1 MINNL
6 EVYDK
11 ETGTMIDNPA
21 LPIIM
26 SMYKGTTTSL
36 GEYFDTLQAPP
47 LCSILTDYDI
57 AEIRKIVT
65 SVRLAGN
72 VHRRLFGINEILA
85 KRGLVKLAGGTNRVV
100 YSHPMYPNIVIKIAL
115 DRVGMKDNPSEYYVQ
130 NLLKPFCTK
139 IFEITEDGLIAVA
152 EKVERVRNIKEYTE
166 MSDDIY
172 SLYLYF
178 VKEKGLVMED
188 IGVKFFMNWGNRPMF
203 GPVILDFPYC
213 YEIDPKKLHCKNVDE
228 YGRICNGEIDYDDC
242 FNFLVCK
249 RCGKIHRALE
259 ISKGRFEEAIADS
272 KLMRNLGGLKMEIK
286 ITRGNTVEKTVNTP
300 DVKKSIGK
308 PAVAKY
314 WRTKT
319 KCNDATGVS
328 SDRVKIELRRGN
340 RTVVTDGVSNTT
352 TTVYK
357 EEFDFKVET
366 NRRHIETE
374 VVDLGVKEVPVKET
388 TVEEVTKKE
397 PMVEVTLVEEPVVEA
412 QEEKESV
419 KEEIEDSKTM
429 EPEVVEVSITDP
441 IVEEEIEKEEETP
454 VVDAIPVREYTTTF
468 AVDATFDEEAYS
480 KALDEI
486 KEKKNPTTVEDTV
499 VVEEVVHITVSN
511 DEGELEPAAYVN
523 TKEKK
528 STKKTSKKV
537 EVSDPVDD
545 DGSRPAKKKK
555 ATTSK
560 KKTAAKK
567 KVEEP
572 VVVEEEVVEEAETID
587 KVKDV
592 NDDGSYMMD
601 LMEEAS
607 KFESPTDEEPDVIAG
622 MVERGEA
629 IEPEL
634 IRRSNTRVTV
644 DDILNNY

>member
-1 MINNL
+1 MMNNL

-11 ETGTMIDNPA
+11 ETGTMVDNPA

-47 LCSILTDYDI
+47 LYSILTDYDI

-72 VHRRLFGINEILA
+72 VHRRLFGINEIMN

-328 SDRVKIELRRGN
+328 SDVVKIELRRGN
-340 RTVVTDGVSNTT
+340 KKVATDALYGTT
-352 TTVYK
+352 LAAV
-357 EEFDFKVET
+357 EEEARFKVET
-366 NRRHIETE
+366 NRHHETE
-374 VVDLGVKEVPVKET
+374 VVKEEPV
-388 TVEEVTKKE
+388 VEDTA
-397 PMVEVTLVEEPVVEA
+397 VEEPVVEA
-412 QEEKESV
+412 QEVKESV
-419 KEEIEDSKTM
+419 KEEIEDSITV

-441 IVEEEIEKEEETP
+441 IVEEEIEKAEETP
-454 VVDAIPVREYTTTF
+454 VVDAIPVRESTT
-468 AVDATFDEEAYS
+468 ASEEDVENYL
-480 KALDEI
+480 KVMNEI
-486 KEKKNPTTVEDTV
+486 EKEKSTPVEDDV
-499 VVEEVVHITVSN
+499 EVEEEVVNTVVSN
-511 DEGELEPAAYVN
+511 NEGELEPAAYLN

-545 DGSRPAKKKK
+545 GGRPAKKKK

-560 KKTAAKK
+560 KKTSSKK

-572 VVVEEEVVEEAETID
+572 VVVEDEVVEEAETID

-607 KFESPTDEEPDVIAG
+607 KFESPTDEEPDVVAG

>member
-57 AEIRKIVT
+57 AEIRKIVM

-72 VHRRLFGINEILA
+72 VHRRLFGINEIMN

-328 SDRVKIELRRGN
+328 SDVVKIELRRGN
-340 RTVVTDGVSNTT
+340 KKVATDALYGTT
-352 TTVYK
+352 LAAV
-357 EEFDFKVET
+357 EEEAHFKVET
-366 NRRHIETE
+366 NRHHETE
-374 VVDLGVKEVPVKET
+374 VVKEEPV
-388 TVEEVTKKE
+388 VEDAA
-397 PMVEVTLVEEPVVEA
+397 VEEPVVEA
-412 QEEKESV
+412 QEVKESV
-419 KEEIEDSKTM
+419 KEEIEDSKTDETEIKEEDVKTTFVLDCQIDDDDYLNTE
-429 EPEVVEVSITDP
+429 EPEV
-441 IVEEEIEKEEETP
+441 KEEDVKTI
-454 VVDAIPVREYTTTF
+454 V
-468 AVDATFDEEAYS
+468 
-480 KALDEI
+480 LDDQI
-486 KEKKNPTTVEDTV
+486 NMDDYMKTL
-499 VVEEVVHITVSN
+499 EEV
-511 DEGELEPAAYVN
+511 E
-523 TKEKK
+523 KEKK
-528 STKKTSKKV
+528 SAKKTSTSKKV
-537 EVSDPVDD
+537 EVLDPVDD

-560 KKTAAKK
+560 KKAAPKK
-567 KVEEP
+567 KAKPVLVESDSVEEK
-572 VVVEEEVVEEAETID
+572 VEVVEEAETID

-592 NDDGSYMMD
+592 NDDGSLMMD

-607 KFESPTDEEPDVIAG
+607 KFESPTDEEPDIIAN

>member
-286 ITRGNTVEKTVNTP
+286 ITRGNAVEKTVNTP

-328 SDRVKIELRRGN
+328 SDVVKIELRRGN
-340 RTVVTDGVSNTT
+340 KKVATDALYGTT
-352 TTVYK
+352 LATI
-357 EEFDFKVET
+357 EEEAHFKVET
-366 NRRHIETE
+366 NRHYETE
-374 VVDLGVKEVPVKET
+374 VVKEEPVIEDT
-388 TVEEVTKKE
+388 AVEEA
-397 PMVEVTLVEEPVVEA
+397 VVEA
-412 QEEKESV
+412 QEVKESV
-419 KEEIEDSKTM
+419 KEEIEDSNTV

-441 IVEEEIEKEEETP
+441 IVEEEIEKAEETP
-454 VVDAIPVREYTTTF
+454 VVDAIPVRESTT
-468 AVDATFDEEAYS
+468 ASEEDVENYL
-480 KALDEI
+480 KVMNEI
-486 KEKKNPTTVEDTV
+486 EKEKSTPVEDDV
-499 VVEEVVHITVSN
+499 EVEEEVVNTVVSN
-511 DEGELEPAAYVN
+511 GEGELEQAAYLN

-528 STKKTSKKV
+528 PTKKTSKKV

-545 DGSRPAKKKK
+545 GGRPAKKKK

-560 KKTAAKK
+560 KKTTAKK
-567 KVEEP
+567 KIEEP

-587 KVKDV
+587 QVKDV
-592 NDDGSYMMD
+592 NDDGSLMMD

-607 KFESPTDEEPDVIAG
+607 KFESPTDEEPDVVAG

>member
-47 LCSILTDYDI
+47 LYSILTDYDI
-57 AEIRKIVT
+57 AEIRKIVM

-166 MSDDIY
+166 MADDIY

-328 SDRVKIELRRGN
+328 SDVVKIELRRGN
-340 RTVVTDGVSNTT
+340 KKIATDGLYGTILAV
-352 TTVYK
+352 V
-357 EEFDFKVET
+357 EDEAHFKVET
-366 NRRHIETE
+366 NRHHETE
-374 VVDLGVKEVPVKET
+374 VVK
-388 TVEEVTKKE
+388 
-397 PMVEVTLVEEPVVEA
+397 EEPVVEDTAVEEAVVEA
-412 QEEKESV
+412 QEVKESV

-499 VVEEVVHITVSN
+499 VEEEVVHITVSN
-511 DEGELEPAAYVN
+511 DEGELEPAFYIN

>member
-328 SDRVKIELRRGN
+328 SDVVKIELRRGN
-340 RTVVTDGVSNTT
+340 KKVATDALYGTT
-352 TTVYK
+352 LAAV
-357 EEFDFKVET
+357 EEEAHFKVET
-366 NRRHIETE
+366 NRHHETE
-374 VVDLGVKEVPVKET
+374 VVKEEPV
-388 TVEEVTKKE
+388 VEDAA
-397 PMVEVTLVEEPVVEA
+397 VEEPVVEA
-412 QEEKESV
+412 QEVKESV
-419 KEEIEDSKTM
+419 KEEIEDSKTDETEIKEEDVKTTFVLDCQIDDDDYLNTE
-429 EPEVVEVSITDP
+429 EPEV
-441 IVEEEIEKEEETP
+441 KEEDVKTI
-454 VVDAIPVREYTTTF
+454 V
-468 AVDATFDEEAYS
+468 
-480 KALDEI
+480 LDDQI
-486 KEKKNPTTVEDTV
+486 NMDDYMKTL
-499 VVEEVVHITVSN
+499 EEV
-511 DEGELEPAAYVN
+511 E
-523 TKEKK
+523 KEKK
-528 STKKTSKKV
+528 SAKKTSTSKKV
-537 EVSDPVDD
+537 EVLDPVDD

-560 KKTAAKK
+560 KKAAPKK
-567 KVEEP
+567 KAKPVLVESDSVEEK
-572 VVVEEEVVEEAETID
+572 VEVVEEAETID

-592 NDDGSYMMD
+592 NDDGSLMMD

-607 KFESPTDEEPDVIAG
+607 KFESPTDEEPDIIAN

>member
-166 MSDDIY
+166 MADDIY

-328 SDRVKIELRRGN
+328 SDVVKIELRRGN
-340 RTVVTDGVSNTT
+340 KKVATDALYGTT
-352 TTVYK
+352 LAEV
-357 EEFDFKVET
+357 EEEARFKVET
-366 NRRHIETE
+366 NRHHETE
-374 VVDLGVKEVPVKET
+374 VVKEEPV
-388 TVEEVTKKE
+388 VEDTA
-397 PMVEVTLVEEPVVEA
+397 VEEPVVEA
-412 QEEKESV
+412 QEVKESV
-419 KEEIEDSKTM
+419 KEEIEDSKTDETEIKEEDVKTTFVLDCQIDDDDYLNTE
-429 EPEVVEVSITDP
+429 EPEV
-441 IVEEEIEKEEETP
+441 KEEDVKTI
-454 VVDAIPVREYTTTF
+454 V
-468 AVDATFDEEAYS
+468 
-480 KALDEI
+480 LDDQI
-486 KEKKNPTTVEDTV
+486 NMDDYMKTL
-499 VVEEVVHITVSN
+499 EEV
-511 DEGELEPAAYVN
+511 E
-523 TKEKK
+523 KEKK
-528 STKKTSKKV
+528 SAKKTSTSKKV
-537 EVSDPVDD
+537 EVLDPVDD

-560 KKTAAKK
+560 KKAAPKK
-567 KVEEP
+567 KAKPVLVESDSVEEK
-572 VVVEEEVVEEAETID
+572 VEVVEEAETID

-607 KFESPTDEEPDVIAG
+607 KFESPTDEEPDVVAN
-622 MVERGEA
+622 MVANGEP

>member
-1 MINNL
+1 MMNNL

-11 ETGTMIDNPA
+11 ETGTMVDNPA

-328 SDRVKIELRRGN
+328 SDVVKIELRRGN
-340 RTVVTDGVSNTT
+340 KKIATDALYGTT
-352 TTVYK
+352 LAAV
-357 EEFDFKVET
+357 EEEAHFKVET
-366 NRRHIETE
+366 NRHHETE
-374 VVDLGVKEVPVKET
+374 VEVVKEEPVVKET
-388 TVEEVTKKE
+388 T
-397 PMVEVTLVEEPVVEA
+397 VEEPVVEA
-412 QEEKESV
+412 QEVKESV
-419 KEEIEDSKTM
+419 KEEIEDSKTDETEIKEEDVKTTFVLDCQIDDDDYLNTE
-429 EPEVVEVSITDP
+429 EPEV
-441 IVEEEIEKEEETP
+441 KEEDVKTI
-454 VVDAIPVREYTTTF
+454 V
-468 AVDATFDEEAYS
+468 
-480 KALDEI
+480 LDDQI
-486 KEKKNPTTVEDTV
+486 NMDDYMKTL
-499 VVEEVVHITVSN
+499 EEV
-511 DEGELEPAAYVN
+511 E
-523 TKEKK
+523 KEKK
-528 STKKTSKKV
+528 SAKKTSTSKKV
-537 EVSDPVDD
+537 EVLDPVDD

-560 KKTAAKK
+560 KKAAPKK
-567 KVEEP
+567 KAKPVLVESDSVEEK
-572 VVVEEEVVEEAETID
+572 VEVVEEAETID

-592 NDDGSYMMD
+592 NDDGSLMMD

-607 KFESPTDEEPDVIAG
+607 KFESPTDEEPDIIAN

>member
-328 SDRVKIELRRGN
+328 SDVVKIELRRGN
-340 RTVVTDGVSNTT
+340 KKVATDALYGTT
-352 TTVYK
+352 LATI
-357 EEFDFKVET
+357 EEEPHFKVET
-366 NRRHIETE
+366 NRHHETE
-374 VVDLGVKEVPVKET
+374 VEVAK
-388 TVEEVTKKE
+388 
-397 PMVEVTLVEEPVVEA
+397 EEPVVETPA
-412 QEEKESV
+412 VDEPVVDVQEEKESI
-419 KEEIEDSKTM
+419 KEEIEDSKT
-429 EPEVVEVSITDP
+429 EESDVVEVSITDP
-441 IVEEEIEKEEETP
+441 IVEEEIEKAEETP
-454 VVDAIPVREYTTTF
+454 VVDAIPVRDPEITF
-468 AVDATFDEEAYS
+468 NVDSTLYDEAYS
-480 KALDEI
+480 KILEA
-486 KEKKNPTTVEDTV
+486 KEKNKAATVEDTV
-499 VVEEVVHITVSN
+499 VEDEVVNTVVYN
-511 DEGELEPAAYVN
+511 DEGELEQAAYLN

-528 STKKTSKKV
+528 PTKKTSKKV

-555 ATTSK
+555 ATTTK
-560 KKTAAKK
+560 KKAAAKK

-572 VVVEEEVVEEAETID
+572 VVVEEEVVDEAETID

-592 NDDGSYMMD
+592 NDDGSLMMD

-607 KFESPTDEEPDVIAG
+607 KFESPTDEEPDVVAG

>member
-166 MSDDIY
+166 MADDIY

-213 YEIDPKKLHCKNVDE
+213 YEIDPKKLHCKNVYE

-328 SDRVKIELRRGN
+328 SDVVKIELRRGN
-340 RTVVTDGVSNTT
+340 KKIATDALYGTT
-352 TTVYK
+352 LATI
-357 EEFDFKVET
+357 EEEAHFKVET
-366 NRRHIETE
+366 NRHHETE
-374 VVDLGVKEVPVKET
+374 VVKEEPV
-388 TVEEVTKKE
+388 VEDAA
-397 PMVEVTLVEEPVVEA
+397 VEEPVVEA
-412 QEEKESV
+412 QEVKESV
-419 KEEIEDSKTM
+419 KEEIEDSKTDETEIKEEDVKTTFVLDCQIDDDDYLNTE
-429 EPEVVEVSITDP
+429 EPEV
-441 IVEEEIEKEEETP
+441 KEEDVKTI
-454 VVDAIPVREYTTTF
+454 V
-468 AVDATFDEEAYS
+468 
-480 KALDEI
+480 LDDQI
-486 KEKKNPTTVEDTV
+486 NMDDYMKTL
-499 VVEEVVHITVSN
+499 EEV
-511 DEGELEPAAYVN
+511 E
-523 TKEKK
+523 KEKK
-528 STKKTSKKV
+528 SAKKTSTSKKV
-537 EVSDPVDD
+537 EVLDPVDD

-555 ATTSK
+555 AATSK
-560 KKTAAKK
+560 KKAAPKK
-567 KVEEP
+567 KAKPVLVESDSVEEK
-572 VVVEEEVVEEAETID
+572 VEVVEEAETID

-592 NDDGSYMMD
+592 NDDGSLMMD

-607 KFESPTDEEPDVIAG
+607 KFESPTDEEPDIIAN

>member
-328 SDRVKIELRRGN
+328 SDVVKIELRRGN
-340 RTVVTDGVSNTT
+340 KKVATDALYGTT
-352 TTVYK
+352 LAAV
-357 EEFDFKVET
+357 EEEAHFKVET
-366 NRRHIETE
+366 NRHHETE
-374 VVDLGVKEVPVKET
+374 VVKEEPV
-388 TVEEVTKKE
+388 VEDAA
-397 PMVEVTLVEEPVVEA
+397 VEEPVVEA
-412 QEEKESV
+412 QEVKESV
-419 KEEIEDSKTM
+419 KEEIEDSKTDETEIKEEDVKTTFVLDCQIDDDDYM
-429 EPEVVEVSITDP
+429 NIEEPEV
-441 IVEEEIEKEEETP
+441 KEEDVKTI
-454 VVDAIPVREYTTTF
+454 V
-468 AVDATFDEEAYS
+468 
-480 KALDEI
+480 LDDQINMDDYI
-486 KEKKNPTTVEDTV
+486 KTL
-499 VVEEVVHITVSN
+499 EEV
-511 DEGELEPAAYVN
+511 E
-523 TKEKK
+523 KEKK
-528 STKKTSKKV
+528 SAKKTSTSKKV
-537 EVSDPVDD
+537 EVLDPVDD

-560 KKTAAKK
+560 KKAAPKK
-567 KVEEP
+567 KAKPVLVESDGVEEK
-572 VVVEEEVVEEAETID
+572 VEVLEEAETID

-592 NDDGSYMMD
+592 NDDGSLMMD

-607 KFESPTDEEPDVIAG
+607 KFESPTDEEPDIIAN

>member
-328 SDRVKIELRRGN
+328 SDVVKIELRRGN
-340 RTVVTDGVSNTT
+340 KKVATDALYGTT
-352 TTVYK
+352 LTAV
-357 EEFDFKVET
+357 EEEAHFKVET
-366 NRRHIETE
+366 NRHHETE
-374 VVDLGVKEVPVKET
+374 VVKEEPV
-388 TVEEVTKKE
+388 VEDAA
-397 PMVEVTLVEEPVVEA
+397 VEEPVVEA
-412 QEEKESV
+412 QEVKESV
-419 KEEIEDSKTM
+419 KEEIEDSKTDETEIKEEDVKTTFVLDCQIDDDDYLNTE
-429 EPEVVEVSITDP
+429 EPEV
-441 IVEEEIEKEEETP
+441 KEEDVKTI
-454 VVDAIPVREYTTTF
+454 V
-468 AVDATFDEEAYS
+468 
-480 KALDEI
+480 LDDQI
-486 KEKKNPTTVEDTV
+486 NMDDYMKTL
-499 VVEEVVHITVSN
+499 EEV
-511 DEGELEPAAYVN
+511 E
-523 TKEKK
+523 KEKK
-528 STKKTSKKV
+528 SAKKTSTSKKV
-537 EVSDPVDD
+537 EVLDPVDD

-560 KKTAAKK
+560 KKAAPKK
-567 KVEEP
+567 KAKPVLVESDSVEEK
-572 VVVEEEVVEEAETID
+572 VEVVEEAETID

-592 NDDGSYMMD
+592 NDDGSLMID

-607 KFESPTDEEPDVIAG
+607 KFESPTDEEPDIIAN

>member
-328 SDRVKIELRRGN
+328 SDVVKIELRRGN
-340 RTVVTDGVSNTT
+340 KKIATDGLYGTT
-352 TTVYK
+352 LAAT
-357 EEFDFKVET
+357 EEEAHFKVET
-366 NRRHIETE
+366 NRHHETE
-374 VVDLGVKEVPVKET
+374 VVKEEPV
-388 TVEEVTKKE
+388 VEDAA
-397 PMVEVTLVEEPVVEA
+397 VEEPVVEA
-412 QEEKESV
+412 QEVKESV
-419 KEEIEDSKTM
+419 KEEIEDSKT
-429 EPEVVEVSITDP
+429 D
-441 IVEEEIEKEEETP
+441 ET
-454 VVDAIPVREYTTTF
+454 
-468 AVDATFDEEAYS
+468 
-480 KALDEI
+480 EI
-486 KEKKNPTTVEDTV
+486 KEEDVKTTFVLDCQIDDDDYLNTEEPEIKEENVKTIVLDDQINMDDYMKTL
-499 VVEEVVHITVSN
+499 EEV
-511 DEGELEPAAYVN
+511 E
-523 TKEKK
+523 KEKK
-528 STKKTSKKV
+528 SAKKTSTSKKV
-537 EVSDPVDD
+537 EVLDPVDD

-560 KKTAAKK
+560 KKAAPKK
-567 KVEEP
+567 KAKPVLVESDSVEEK
-572 VVVEEEVVEEAETID
+572 VEVVEEAETID

-607 KFESPTDEEPDVIAG
+607 KFESPTDEEPDIIAN

>member
-11 ETGTMIDNPA
+11 ETGTMVDNPA

-47 LCSILTDYDI
+47 LYSILTDYDI

-249 RCGKIHRALE
+249 RCGKIHMALE

-328 SDRVKIELRRGN
+328 SDVVKIELRRGN
-340 RTVVTDGVSNTT
+340 KKVATDALYGTT
-352 TTVYK
+352 LAAV
-357 EEFDFKVET
+357 EEEAHFKVET
-366 NRRHIETE
+366 NRHHETE
-374 VVDLGVKEVPVKET
+374 VVKEEPV
-388 TVEEVTKKE
+388 VEDAA
-397 PMVEVTLVEEPVVEA
+397 VEEPVVEA
-412 QEEKESV
+412 QEVKESV
-419 KEEIEDSKTM
+419 KEEIEDSKTDETEIKEEDVKTTFVLDCQIDDDDYLNTE
-429 EPEVVEVSITDP
+429 EPEV
-441 IVEEEIEKEEETP
+441 KEEDVKTI
-454 VVDAIPVREYTTTF
+454 V
-468 AVDATFDEEAYS
+468 
-480 KALDEI
+480 LDDQI
-486 KEKKNPTTVEDTV
+486 NMDDYMKTL
-499 VVEEVVHITVSN
+499 EEV
-511 DEGELEPAAYVN
+511 E
-523 TKEKK
+523 KEKK
-528 STKKTSKKV
+528 SAKKTSTSKKV
-537 EVSDPVDD
+537 EVLDPVDD

-560 KKTAAKK
+560 KKAAPKK
-567 KVEEP
+567 KAKPVLVESDSVEEK
-572 VVVEEEVVEEAETID
+572 VEVVEEAETID

-592 NDDGSYMMD
+592 NDDGSLMMD

-607 KFESPTDEEPDVIAG
+607 KFESPTDEEPDIIAN

>member
-6 EVYDK
+6 EIYDK

-47 LCSILTDYDI
+47 LYSILTDYDI

-72 VHRRLFGINEILA
+72 VHRRLFGINEILT

-328 SDRVKIELRRGN
+328 SDVVKIELRRGN
-340 RTVVTDGVSNTT
+340 KKVATDALYGTT
-352 TTVYK
+352 LAAV
-357 EEFDFKVET
+357 EEEAHFKVET
-366 NRRHIETE
+366 NRHHETE
-374 VVDLGVKEVPVKET
+374 VVKEEPV
-388 TVEEVTKKE
+388 VEDAA
-397 PMVEVTLVEEPVVEA
+397 VEEPVVEA
-412 QEEKESV
+412 QEVKESV
-419 KEEIEDSKTM
+419 KEEIEDSKTDETEIKEEDVKTTFVLDCQIDDDDYLNTE
-429 EPEVVEVSITDP
+429 EPEV
-441 IVEEEIEKEEETP
+441 KEEDVKTI
-454 VVDAIPVREYTTTF
+454 V
-468 AVDATFDEEAYS
+468 
-480 KALDEI
+480 LDDQI
-486 KEKKNPTTVEDTV
+486 NMDDYMKTL
-499 VVEEVVHITVSN
+499 EEV
-511 DEGELEPAAYVN
+511 E
-523 TKEKK
+523 KEKK
-528 STKKTSKKV
+528 SAKKTSTSKKV
-537 EVSDPVDD
+537 EVLDPVDD

-560 KKTAAKK
+560 KKAAPKK
-567 KVEEP
+567 KAKPVLVESDSVEEK
-572 VVVEEEVVEEAETID
+572 VEVVEEAETID

-592 NDDGSYMMD
+592 NDDGSLMMD

-607 KFESPTDEEPDVIAG
+607 KFESPTDEEPDIIAN

>member
-328 SDRVKIELRRGN
+328 SDVVKIELRRGN
-340 RTVVTDGVSNTT
+340 KKVATDALYGTT
-352 TTVYK
+352 LAAV
-357 EEFDFKVET
+357 EEEAHFKVET
-366 NRRHIETE
+366 NRHHETE
-374 VVDLGVKEVPVKET
+374 VVKEEPV
-388 TVEEVTKKE
+388 VEDAA
-397 PMVEVTLVEEPVVEA
+397 VEEPVVEA
-412 QEEKESV
+412 QEVKESV
-419 KEEIEDSKTM
+419 KEEIEDSKTDETEIKEEDVKTTFVLDCQIDDDDYLNTE
-429 EPEVVEVSITDP
+429 EPEV
-441 IVEEEIEKEEETP
+441 KEEDVKTI
-454 VVDAIPVREYTTTF
+454 VLDDQINVDDYMKT
-468 AVDATFDEEAYS
+468 
-480 KALDEI
+480 L
-486 KEKKNPTTVEDTV
+486 
-499 VVEEVVHITVSN
+499 EEV
-511 DEGELEPAAYVN
+511 E
-523 TKEKK
+523 KEKK
-528 STKKTSKKV
+528 SAKKTSTSKKV
-537 EVSDPVDD
+537 EVLDPVDD

-560 KKTAAKK
+560 KKAAPKK
-567 KVEEP
+567 KAKPVLVESDSVEEK
-572 VVVEEEVVEEAETID
+572 VEVVEEAETID

-592 NDDGSYMMD
+592 NDDGSLMMD

-607 KFESPTDEEPDVIAG
+607 KFESPTDEEPDIIAN

>member
-47 LCSILTDYDI
+47 LYSILTDYDI

-72 VHRRLFGINEILA
+72 VHRRLFGINEILT

-328 SDRVKIELRRGN
+328 SDVVKIELRRGN
-340 RTVVTDGVSNTT
+340 KKVATDALYGTT
-352 TTVYK
+352 LATI
-357 EEFDFKVET
+357 EEEAHFKVET
-366 NRRHIETE
+366 NRHHETE
-374 VVDLGVKEVPVKET
+374 VVKET
-388 TVEEVTKKE
+388 A
-397 PMVEVTLVEEPVVEA
+397 VEEPVVEA

-419 KEEIEDSKTM
+419 KEEIKTSKTV
-429 EPEVVEVSITDP
+429 EPDVVEVSITDP

-454 VVDAIPVREYTTTF
+454 VVDAIPARDPEITF
-468 AVDATFDEEAYS
+468 NVDSTIYDEAYS
-480 KALDEI
+480 KILEA
-486 KEKKNPTTVEDTV
+486 KEKKNPVSVDPEV
-499 VVEEVVHITVSN
+499 IEEVVNTFVSN
-511 DEGELEPAAYVN
+511 EEGELEPTTYLN

-607 KFESPTDEEPDVIAG
+607 KFESPTDEEPDVVAG

>member
-1 MINNL
+1 M
-6 EVYDK
+6 
-11 ETGTMIDNPA
+11 
-21 LPIIM
+21 
-26 SMYKGTTTSL
+26 
-36 GEYFDTLQAPP
+36 
-47 LCSILTDYDI
+47 
-57 AEIRKIVT
+57 
-65 SVRLAGN
+65 
-72 VHRRLFGINEILA
+72 
-85 KRGLVKLAGGTNRVV
+85 
-100 YSHPMYPNIVIKIAL
+100 
-115 DRVGMKDNPSEYYVQ
+115 Q

-328 SDRVKIELRRGN
+328 SDVVKIELRRGN
-340 RTVVTDGVSNTT
+340 KKVATDALYGTT
-352 TTVYK
+352 LAAV
-357 EEFDFKVET
+357 EEEAHFKVET
-366 NRRHIETE
+366 NRHHETE
-374 VVDLGVKEVPVKET
+374 VVKEEPV
-388 TVEEVTKKE
+388 VEDAA
-397 PMVEVTLVEEPVVEA
+397 VEEPVVEA
-412 QEEKESV
+412 QEVKESV
-419 KEEIEDSKTM
+419 KEEIEDSKTDETEIKEEDVKTTFVLDCQIDDDDYLNTE
-429 EPEVVEVSITDP
+429 EPEV
-441 IVEEEIEKEEETP
+441 KEEDVKTI
-454 VVDAIPVREYTTTF
+454 V
-468 AVDATFDEEAYS
+468 
-480 KALDEI
+480 LDDQI
-486 KEKKNPTTVEDTV
+486 NMDDYMKTL
-499 VVEEVVHITVSN
+499 EEV
-511 DEGELEPAAYVN
+511 E
-523 TKEKK
+523 KEKK
-528 STKKTSKKV
+528 SAKKTSTSKKV
-537 EVSDPVDD
+537 EVLDPVDD

-560 KKTAAKK
+560 KKAVPKK
-567 KVEEP
+567 KAKPVLVESDSVEEK
-572 VVVEEEVVEEAETID
+572 VEVVEEAETID

-592 NDDGSYMMD
+592 NDDGSLMMD

-607 KFESPTDEEPDVIAG
+607 KFESPTDEEPDIIAN